1 LEVVGNAMKGN
12 PEDGSSN
19 PHQVAWR
26 SKDEIGQLVDAY
38 NRMVQ
43 QTEEN
48 AKALANAEK
57 ERAWREMAQQVAHE
71 IKNPL
76 TPMRLMT
83 QLHAS
88 RAAQLTADE
97 VRNFS
102 ESMLAQ
108 IDAMSAVAGDFSELA
123 KISNGP
129 LRPVDLA
136 TVLRRI
142 QLAYPGIDLALPAG
156 PWMVLG
162 TEDSLLRVFNNL
174 LNNALDAIPQGK
186 QPNVSVTVRED
197 EGHILVSV
205 RDNGSG
211 IAPERWEAIFAPHF
225 TTKSTG
231 TGLGLALVRRTFTSG
246 EAADTIVRQAAW
258 NIDKMDGSGPSGV
271 TLDPTKT
278 QILAIDLEWLGVGR
292 VRFGFVVDGNIFHV
306 HEMNHANVL
315 AVVYMSTPNLP
326 IRYEISNAGTG
337 GAASLVHIC
346 SSVVSE
352 GGQDATVLQTYLSRG
367 GTAATLANADLLTP
381 IMSARLKATHLGTRI
396 SPVLVEVLATTS
408 INYEWRLLLNP
419 TVAGEDAADCKDVTN
434 SALQFDIARTATNV
448 LSGGQTLG
456 GGYGSSTAQNKAP
469 ISGIASSYLTIG
481 SKIDG
486 TVDQLVLGVMNID
499 ANAGTVYG
507 GIVFDEYN

>member
-1 LEVVGNAMKGN
+1 MRLTLRVRIFIAMFLLVVLGFGATGVVSFLHFKAEEVEYRRERLKRKEQAVEAHVAHELQRAIGKDIDEGDLMSAFNEELCSISRIHQIDVALYRMNGELLLSSNMALVDEGILPPRLPELVHSRRNQILSISDPSRGDRELLLYTAEINNELGLPVALMVVPYSDKVERPMEDMAFFRALAWLHLVLFVAATYFAYLLSRSITQGLEVVGNAMKGN

-231 TGLGLALVRRTFTSG
+231 TGLGLALV
-246 EAADTIVRQAAW
+246 
-258 NIDKMDGSGPSGV
+258 K
-271 TLDPTKT
+271 
-278 QILAIDLEWLGVGR
+278 
-292 VRFGFVVDGNIFHV
+292 
-306 HEMNHANVL
+306 
-315 AVVYMSTPNLP
+315 
-326 IRYEISNAGTG
+326 
-337 GAASLVHIC
+337 
-346 SSVVSE
+346 
-352 GGQDATVLQTYLSRG
+352 
-367 GTAATLANADLLTP
+367 
-381 IMSARLKATHLGTRI
+381 
-396 SPVLVEVLATTS
+396 S
-408 INYEWRLLLNP
+408 I
-419 TVAGEDAADCKDVTN
+419 VAGM
-434 SALQFDIARTATNV
+434 
-448 LSGGQTLG
+448 GGRIWIESSSPE
-456 GGYGSSTAQNKAP
+456 GS
-469 ISGIASSYLTIG
+469 
-481 SKIDG
+481 
-486 TVDQLVLGVMNID
+486 
-499 ANAGTVYG
+499 
-507 GIVFDEYN
+507 VFMLRLPRA

>member
-1 LEVVGNAMKGN
+1 MSAFNEELCSISRIHQIDVALYRMNGELLLSSNMALVDEGILPPRLPELVHSRRNQILSISDPSRGDRELLLYTAEINNELGLPVALMVVPYSDKVERPMEDMAFFRALAWLHLVLFVAATYFAYLLSRSITQGLEVVGNAMKGN

-71 IKNPL
+71 IKN
-76 TPMRLMT
+76 
-83 QLHAS
+83 
-88 RAAQLTADE
+88 
-97 VRNFS
+97 
-102 ESMLAQ
+102 
-108 IDAMSAVAGDFSELA
+108 
-123 KISNGP
+123 NGP

-136 TVLRRI
+136 TMLRRI
-142 QLAYPGIDLALPAG
+142 QLAYPGLDLALPAG

-231 TGLGLALVRRTFTSG
+231 TGLGLALV
-246 EAADTIVRQAAW
+246 
-258 NIDKMDGSGPSGV
+258 K
-271 TLDPTKT
+271 
-278 QILAIDLEWLGVGR
+278 
-292 VRFGFVVDGNIFHV
+292 
-306 HEMNHANVL
+306 
-315 AVVYMSTPNLP
+315 
-326 IRYEISNAGTG
+326 
-337 GAASLVHIC
+337 
-346 SSVVSE
+346 
-352 GGQDATVLQTYLSRG
+352 
-367 GTAATLANADLLTP
+367 
-381 IMSARLKATHLGTRI
+381 
-396 SPVLVEVLATTS
+396 S
-408 INYEWRLLLNP
+408 I
-419 TVAGEDAADCKDVTN
+419 VAGM
-434 SALQFDIARTATNV
+434 
-448 LSGGQTLG
+448 GGRIWIESSSPE
-456 GGYGSSTAQNKAP
+456 GS
-469 ISGIASSYLTIG
+469 
-481 SKIDG
+481 
-486 TVDQLVLGVMNID
+486 
-499 ANAGTVYG
+499 
-507 GIVFDEYN
+507 VFMLRLPRA

>member
-1 LEVVGNAMKGN
+1 MVVPYSDKVERPMEDMAFFRALAWLHLVLFVAATYFAYLLSRSITQGLEVVGNAMKGN

-231 TGLGLALVRRTFTSG
+231 TGLGLALVKSIIAGMGGRIWIESSSP
-246 EAADTIVRQAAW
+246 E
-258 NIDKMDGSGPSGV
+258 GSV
-271 TLDPTKT
+271 FML
-278 QILAIDLEWLGVGR
+278 R
-292 VRFGFVVDGNIFHV
+292 
-306 HEMNHANVL
+306 
-315 AVVYMSTPNLP
+315 LP
-326 IRYEISNAGTG
+326 RA
-337 GAASLVHIC
+337 
-346 SSVVSE
+346 
-352 GGQDATVLQTYLSRG
+352 
-367 GTAATLANADLLTP
+367 
-381 IMSARLKATHLGTRI
+381 
-396 SPVLVEVLATTS
+396 
-408 INYEWRLLLNP
+408 
-419 TVAGEDAADCKDVTN
+419 
-434 SALQFDIARTATNV
+434 
-448 LSGGQTLG
+448 
-456 GGYGSSTAQNKAP
+456 
-469 ISGIASSYLTIG
+469 
-481 SKIDG
+481 
-486 TVDQLVLGVMNID
+486 
-499 ANAGTVYG
+499 
-507 GIVFDEYN
+507 

>member
-1 LEVVGNAMKGN
+1 LLLYTAEINNELGLPVALMVVPYSDKVERPMEDMAFFRALAWLHLVLFVAATYFAYLLSRSITQGLEVVGNAMKGN

-231 TGLGLALVRRTFTSG
+231 TGLGLALVKSIIAGMGGRIWIESSSP
-246 EAADTIVRQAAW
+246 E
-258 NIDKMDGSGPSGV
+258 GSV
-271 TLDPTKT
+271 FML
-278 QILAIDLEWLGVGR
+278 R
-292 VRFGFVVDGNIFHV
+292 
-306 HEMNHANVL
+306 
-315 AVVYMSTPNLP
+315 LP
-326 IRYEISNAGTG
+326 RA
-337 GAASLVHIC
+337 
-346 SSVVSE
+346 
-352 GGQDATVLQTYLSRG
+352 
-367 GTAATLANADLLTP
+367 
-381 IMSARLKATHLGTRI
+381 
-396 SPVLVEVLATTS
+396 
-408 INYEWRLLLNP
+408 
-419 TVAGEDAADCKDVTN
+419 
-434 SALQFDIARTATNV
+434 
-448 LSGGQTLG
+448 
-456 GGYGSSTAQNKAP
+456 
-469 ISGIASSYLTIG
+469 
-481 SKIDG
+481 
-486 TVDQLVLGVMNID
+486 
-499 ANAGTVYG
+499 
-507 GIVFDEYN
+507 

>member
-1 LEVVGNAMKGN
+1 
-12 PEDGSSN
+12 
-19 PHQVAWR
+19 
-26 SKDEIGQLVDAY
+26 
-38 NRMVQ
+38 
-43 QTEEN
+43 
-48 AKALANAEK
+48 LANAEK

-231 TGLGLALVRRTFTSG
+231 TGLGLALVKSIIAGMGGRIWIESSSP
-246 EAADTIVRQAAW
+246 E
-258 NIDKMDGSGPSGV
+258 GSV
-271 TLDPTKT
+271 FML
-278 QILAIDLEWLGVGR
+278 R
-292 VRFGFVVDGNIFHV
+292 
-306 HEMNHANVL
+306 
-315 AVVYMSTPNLP
+315 LP
-326 IRYEISNAGTG
+326 RA
-337 GAASLVHIC
+337 
-346 SSVVSE
+346 
-352 GGQDATVLQTYLSRG
+352 
-367 GTAATLANADLLTP
+367 
-381 IMSARLKATHLGTRI
+381 
-396 SPVLVEVLATTS
+396 
-408 INYEWRLLLNP
+408 
-419 TVAGEDAADCKDVTN
+419 
-434 SALQFDIARTATNV
+434 
-448 LSGGQTLG
+448 
-456 GGYGSSTAQNKAP
+456 
-469 ISGIASSYLTIG
+469 
-481 SKIDG
+481 
-486 TVDQLVLGVMNID
+486 
-499 ANAGTVYG
+499 
-507 GIVFDEYN
+507 

>member
-1 LEVVGNAMKGN
+1 LLLYTAEINNELGLPVALMVVPYSDKVERPMEDMAFFRALAWLHLVLFVAATYFAYLLSRSITQGLEVVGNAMKGN

-142 QLAYPGIDLALPAG
+142 QLAYPGLDLALPAG

-231 TGLGLALVRRTFTSG
+231 TGLGLALV
-246 EAADTIVRQAAW
+246 
-258 NIDKMDGSGPSGV
+258 K
-271 TLDPTKT
+271 
-278 QILAIDLEWLGVGR
+278 
-292 VRFGFVVDGNIFHV
+292 
-306 HEMNHANVL
+306 
-315 AVVYMSTPNLP
+315 
-326 IRYEISNAGTG
+326 
-337 GAASLVHIC
+337 
-346 SSVVSE
+346 
-352 GGQDATVLQTYLSRG
+352 
-367 GTAATLANADLLTP
+367 
-381 IMSARLKATHLGTRI
+381 
-396 SPVLVEVLATTS
+396 S
-408 INYEWRLLLNP
+408 I
-419 TVAGEDAADCKDVTN
+419 VAGM
-434 SALQFDIARTATNV
+434 
-448 LSGGQTLG
+448 GGRIWIESSSPE
-456 GGYGSSTAQNKAP
+456 GS
-469 ISGIASSYLTIG
+469 
-481 SKIDG
+481 
-486 TVDQLVLGVMNID
+486 
-499 ANAGTVYG
+499 
-507 GIVFDEYN
+507 VFMLRLPRA